1 MTLPSNGGGTEFN
14 PTNDNTRYK
23 VRLPN
28 RLILKEQDWEVALVS
43 LSFPIRDHHKHHILS
58 NFPRG
63 TVVTKVYGRATFVT
77 NRDELDHRPIHDDVR
92 IEDIT
97 DPNTNTDVTP
107 VQNGMMFMTHWVFA
121 CKKAIQKAVL
131 KTVQDDNTLK
141 GARWGNES
149 NTQKGFQSFIF
160 TPHDSLIIDGTDTP
174 ESSYIHILILAGL
187 GQNLGI
193 IDRSLNEG
201 KNIRHYDRRDVNTN
215 TGPVGFRQIEYINN
229 TPYLDLYGSVNW
241 EIIGL
246 DSGWFERAF
255 SSKYRVV
262 RNLSN
267 ICDSSVVG
275 DDRTNVLV
283 EAKVDAV
290 MAEGQQYYEPTHLRY
305 VPLRD
310 RELDVIEIILDDL
323 NGNIVDLG
331 IGITSVVLHFKRRG
345 DIKSGHNC

>member
-1 MTLPSNGGGTEFN
+1 MDFYMTLPSNGGGTEFN
-14 PTNDNTRYK
+14 PTNNNTRYK

-28 RLILKEQDWEVALVS
+28 RPVLKEQDWEVAWVS

-63 TVVTKVYGRATFVT
+63 TIVTKVYGRATFVT
-77 NRDELDHRPIHDDVR
+77 NRNPLDNRPVHADVR
-92 IEDIT
+92 IEDISNP
-97 DPNTNTDVTP
+97 DTNINVTP
-107 VQNGMMFMTHWVFA
+107 VQNGMMFMRHWLFA

-141 GARWGNES
+141 GVRWGNES

-174 ESSYIHILILAGL
+174 DSAYIHILILAGL

-201 KNIRHYDRRDVNTN
+201 KNICHYDRGRDVDTS
-215 TGPVGFRQIEYINN
+215 TGPAGFRQIEYINN

-246 DSGWFERAF
+246 DSGWFEQAF
-255 SSKYRVV
+255 SSNYRVV
-262 RNLSN
+262 QILSN
-267 ICDSSVVG
+267 ICDSSVVR

-290 MAEGQQYYEPTHLRY
+290 MAKG
-305 VPLRD
+305 
-310 RELDVIEIILDDL
+310 
-323 NGNIVDLG
+323 
-331 IGITSVVLHFKRRG
+331 
-345 DIKSGHNC
+345 